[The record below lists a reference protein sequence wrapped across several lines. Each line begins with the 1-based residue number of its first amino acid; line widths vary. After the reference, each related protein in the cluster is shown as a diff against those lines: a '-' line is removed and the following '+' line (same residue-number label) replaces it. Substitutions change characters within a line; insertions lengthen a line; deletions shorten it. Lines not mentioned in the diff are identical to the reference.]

1 VFPLTLL
8 ALLTGGAKELSC
20 SILCCVASPP
30 ALGAA
35 LGAAMEKGH
44 KTMKEHP
51 KEGYEDVESSGVQG
65 V

>member
-1 VFPLTLL
+1 MFPLTLL
-8 ALLTGGAKELSC
+8 AVLTGGGKELSR
-20 SILCCVASPP
+20 SALCCVASPP

-35 LGAAMEKGH
+35 LGAAMEEGH

-51 KEGYEDVESSGVQG
+51 KEGYEDVESSGAQG